1 LPFDRVL
8 NVVAA
13 GKAARPMARALVDR
27 CRSESRGRSRP
38 GVTLGDV
45 LVANGTHPVPD
56 RGSLES
62 GLAALKLATATHDR
76 GECLLVLL
84 SGGASAMLAAPAAG
98 LSLPDKID
106 ATRVL
111 LQSGLPIADVNAVRK
126 HMSAIKGGQLAA
138 AAGQSISF
146 VISDV
151 HAPVED
157 DPAVIGSGPTVGDDS
172 TFASALGALERA
184 GILDAMPAAV
194 VERLGA
200 GLRGDYPETVRPD
213 DPRLRRSAYVVAGSR
228 RDAMAAV
235 AWRAKELGYH
245 VVTVDPPTLGEARE
259 AATRFFEAAAAMSR
273 HAPRPLCIV
282 ASGETTVRVT
292 GSGRGGRNQ
301 EFALAAARELP
312 TLGTSALASVGTDG
326 IDGPTD
332 AAGAVADSTTGHRA
346 RDRGLNG
353 EIALTDNNAYPFFQ
367 ALGDLV
373 VTGPTETNVGDL
385 QILLVE

>member
-1 LPFDRVL
+1 
-8 NVVAA
+8 
-13 GKAARPMARALVDR
+13 
-27 CRSESRGRSRP
+27 
-38 GVTLGDV
+38 
-45 LVANGTHPVPD
+45 
-56 RGSLES
+56 
-62 GLAALKLATATHDR
+62 
-76 GECLLVLL
+76 
-84 SGGASAMLAAPAAG
+84 MLAAPAAG

-126 HMSAIKGGQLAA
+126 HLSAIKGGQLAA

-146 VISDV
+146 AISDV

-172 TFASALGALERA
+172 TFASARGALERA

-200 GLRGDYPETVRPD
+200 GLRGDYPETVRPG
-213 DPRLRRSAYVVAGSR
+213 DPRLRTSSYVVAGSR

-235 AWRAKELGYH
+235 AGRAKELGYH

-259 AATRFFEAAAAMSR
+259 AATRFLEAAAAMSR
-273 HAPRPLCIV
+273 DAPRPLCIV

-301 EFALAAARELP
+301 EFALAAVRELP

-332 AAGAVADSTTGHRA
+332 AAGAVADSTTVRRA
-346 RDRGLNG
+346 RDSGLNA